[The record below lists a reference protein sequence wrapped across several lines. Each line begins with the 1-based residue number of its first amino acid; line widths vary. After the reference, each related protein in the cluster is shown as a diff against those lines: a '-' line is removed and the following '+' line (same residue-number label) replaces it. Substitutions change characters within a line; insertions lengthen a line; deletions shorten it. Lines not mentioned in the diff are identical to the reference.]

1 MPVTIRIPQP
11 LQKLTQGKAEVA
23 VNGTTARE
31 LIANLEAQY
40 AGIGERLLD
49 GEGKLRRFVN
59 IYLNDEDI
67 RFLKNLDTPIK
78 EGDKISIVPAIA
90 GGVSI
95 GDPANL
101 REKFYLTFPQ
111 KLIKRPILWELMK
124 KFDVIA
130 NIRTA
135 SVSNEIGLVAL
146 ELEGSEEHITS
157 ARSWLEGLGV
167 TVEPVEKN
175 VIE

>member
-1 MPVTIRIPQP
+1 MPITVRIPQP
-11 LQKLTQGKAEVA
+11 LQKLTKGQAEVA
-23 VNGTTARE
+23 AKGATAKE
-31 LIANLEAQY
+31 IIGHLERQFS
-40 AGIGERLLD
+40 GIGERLLD
-49 GEGKLRRFVN
+49 ENGKLRRFVN

-90 GGVSI
+90 GGVTI
-95 GDPANL
+95 GDPKNL
-101 REKFYLTFPQ
+101 HQKFYLTFPQ
-111 KLIKRPILWELMK
+111 TLIKRPVLWELVK
-124 KFDVIA
+124 KFDVIP

-146 ELEGSEEHITS
+146 ELEGAADQIES
-157 ARSWLEGLGV
+157 ARAWLEQMNV